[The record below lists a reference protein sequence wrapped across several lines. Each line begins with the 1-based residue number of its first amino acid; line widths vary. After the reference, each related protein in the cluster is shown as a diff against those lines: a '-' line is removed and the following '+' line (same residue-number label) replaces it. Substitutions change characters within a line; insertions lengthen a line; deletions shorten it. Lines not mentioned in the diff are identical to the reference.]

1 MNARRKPEADE
12 PVLSEDHRR
21 ALAVMTEHS
30 YRSYT
35 EREMDAILGG
45 YTSEQSCGD
54 LLAMGL
60 VTVGELRRCKVS
72 DEWATTYK
80 AKERRK

>member
-1 MNARRKPEADE
+1 MSARRKPEPDE
-12 PVLSEDHRR
+12 PVLSADHKR
-21 ALAVMTEHS
+21 ALAVMQEHR

-35 EREMDAILGG
+35 EREMDAVLGG
-45 YTSEQSCGD
+45 CTSDQSCGD

-60 VTVGELRRCKVS
+60 VTVGELRRCTVTA
-72 DEWATTYK
+72 EWATTYQ

>member
-1 MNARRKPEADE
+1 MNAKRKPEPTAPTLTDI
-12 PVLSEDHRR
+12 HRQ
-21 ALAVMTEHS
+21 ALRVMQEHN